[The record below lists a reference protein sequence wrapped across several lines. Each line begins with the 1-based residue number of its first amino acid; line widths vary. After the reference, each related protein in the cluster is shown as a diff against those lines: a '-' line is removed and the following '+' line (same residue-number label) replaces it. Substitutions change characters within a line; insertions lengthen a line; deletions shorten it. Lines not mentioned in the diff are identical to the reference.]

1 MNNQELMIANMMEK
15 VKKVGTDNNGGKP
28 IPKYI
33 MAMFNEFSKG
43 VIDIVSTLNWVDLKI
58 KDDEIHECKEQISSL
73 SEETVKSDRVI
84 SQLKKDNVELQYQA
98 DAVSQYTRRENIKI
112 TGIPYDPE
120 ETQEKLIDIVK
131 SISQHIGAPINEDDI
146 SVIHRLQTRNDSVNS
161 TNDGRSSCAPNIII
175 KVVRRNKKINLFEK
189 KVAYVH
195 HRIQTTQMQ
204 PSMRT

>member
-1 MNNQELMIANMMEK
+1 MIANMMEK

-43 VIDIVSTLNWVDLKI
+43 VIDIVSTLNSVDLKI
-58 KDDEIHECKEQISSL
+58 KDDEICECKEQISSL

-112 TGIPYDPE
+112 TGITYDPE
-120 ETQEKLIDIVK
+120 ETQEKLIDIV
-131 SISQHIGAPINEDDI
+131 
-146 SVIHRLQTRNDSVNS
+146 
-161 TNDGRSSCAPNIII
+161 
-175 KVVRRNKKINLFEK
+175 
-189 KVAYVH
+189 
-195 HRIQTTQMQ
+195 
-204 PSMRT
+204 